1 MTENNRA
8 GDGQLSFTKNIEAL
22 EGAGGPFQR
31 LVDFAATLFDSR
43 AAVVTLLTE
52 QEAIIRSNAEL
63 CVQRVPL
70 EDSLAPMLT
79 AMGPGATLVITD
91 PSGDLRLKNHP
102 LVHKAPHL
110 KFIVGATLC
119 HPPGRP
125 VGAFCILDDR
135 ERPEPTETQMKQLA
149 SLAGMAEDIIAGLDA
164 ARARDER
171 LETLHLVEQMSGVG
185 HWRLE
190 RSSRVLEA
198 SEEVYRIYG
207 FPPDGLTMTLDEAL
221 AMHAPE
227 DGERMRALI
236 ELGME
241 DGKPFHAK
249 LKLVRPDGEE
259 RSVVTHVGMERDEQ
273 GRVLAMLGVLQD
285 VTDQE
290 KMLERARRDEGRYR
304 LLAENVS
311 DVITRVKMDGSSKY
325 ISPAIK
331 HLLGWT
337 LEEMSGQST
346 DYVHPEDK
354 PLVLKAIGQA
364 VKTGTPTRLEHRAQH
379 RDGRTVWVECTFKA
393 LKDEHGHV
401 DDVVVVIRDM
411 TRRKRL
417 ESEVIEAKER
427 AEKAVQA
434 KSEFLANM
442 SHELRTPL
450 TSVIGFSGLLH
461 GSEHLPPEERVYV
474 ERIATASEALLGVIN
489 DILDYSKLEADAIEM
504 DPEPFD
510 TRALIDGAAA
520 IIESQCSIKRLGL
533 RVVVAA
539 DTPERLTGDR
549 GRLRQV
555 MLNFLSNAV
564 KFTARGEVTLTL
576 GGRYDDE
583 GRWRMRVAVSDTGIG
598 IPAEKIEELFHR
610 FTQADAST
618 TRVYGGTGL
627 GLAISR
633 RLVELMGGEVGVE
646 STPGQGSTFWF
657 EAPLAVAEAEDED
670 AGAERER
677 AARTGLC
684 GRVLMV
690 DDAAANRELVSAI
703 LRNLG
708 LEVEAVADGAEA
720 VHAVH
725 SGAYDLVLMDV
736 HMPVMDG
743 LKATREIRRMQ
754 AGTGRRTPILSLTA
768 NVQAEQV
775 ARCLE
780 AGMDGHLAKPI
791 QITELAAALTR
802 WLSCDEPP
810 APPAM
815 AG

>member
-1 MTENNRA
+1 M
-8 GDGQLSFTKNIEAL
+8 SFTKSIEAL
-22 EGAGGPFQR
+22 EGPGGPFQR
-31 LVDFAATLFDSR
+31 LVDFAATLFDCR

-52 QEAIIRSNAEL
+52 RDAVIRSSAGV
-63 CVQRVPL
+63 CMQRIPQ
-70 EDSLAPMLT
+70 EDSLAPIVT
-79 AMGPGATLVITD
+79 AMGPGATLVSTD
-91 PSGDLRLKNHP
+91 PQGDPRLKNHA
-102 LVHKAPHL
+102 LVRKTPHL
-110 KFIVGATLC
+110 RFVVVATLC
-119 HPPGRP
+119 HPAGRP
-125 VGAFCILDDR
+125 VGAFSILDDR
-135 ERPEPTETQMKQLA
+135 ERPEPTSKQMEQLA
-149 SLAGMAEDIIAGLDA
+149 SLVGMAEDIIAGLDA
-164 ARARDER
+164 ARIRDER
-171 LETLHLVEQMSGVG
+171 LETLRLVEQMSGVG
-185 HWRLE
+185 HWRLD
-190 RSSRVLEA
+190 RKRRVMEW
-198 SEEVYRIYG
+198 SDEVYRIHGVERGRFVTDLDQTLAFYG
-207 FPPDGLTMTLDEAL
+207 E
-221 AMHAPE
+221 E
-227 DGERMRALI
+227 DKARLGELI
-236 ELGME
+236 ETALTEGRPYM
-241 DGKPFHAK
+241 AK
-249 LKLVRPDGEE
+249 LTLIRADGEE
-259 RSVVTHVGMERDEQ
+259 R
-273 GRVLAMLGVLQD
+273 RVLTHAETERGEDGQVSAIFGVFQD

-290 KMLERARRDEGRYR
+290 KVLERARRDEGRYR
-304 LLAENVS
+304 LLAENVG

-331 HLLGWT
+331 QLLGWT

-354 PLVLKAIGQA
+354 HLVLKAIGEA
-364 VKTGTPTRLEHRAQH
+364 VKTGTPTRLEHRAVH
-379 RDGRTVWVECTFKA
+379 RDGHTVWVECTFKA

-411 TRRKRL
+411 TQRKLL
-417 ESEVIEAKER
+417 EDEVIEAKER
-427 AEKAVQA
+427 AEKAARA

-461 GSEHLPPEERVYV
+461 GSEHLPPEERIYV

-510 TRALIDGAAA
+510 TRALVDGAAA
-520 IIESQCSIKRLGL
+520 IIESQCSLKGLIL

-539 DTPERLTGDR
+539 DTPERLTGDK

-555 MLNFLSNAV
+555 ILNFLSNAV
-564 KFTARGEVTLTL
+564 KFTARGEVTLEL
-576 GGRYDDE
+576 GGRLDE
-583 GRWRMRVAVSDTGIG
+583 NGQWRMRAAVRDTGIG

-633 RLVELMGGEVGVE
+633 RLVELMGGEIGVD

-657 EAPLAVAEAEDED
+657 EAPLAVAA
-670 AGAERER
+670 AGDQVIETRQGR
-677 AARTGLC
+677 AAEQTIR
-684 GRVLMV
+684 GRVLMA

-708 LEVEAVADGAEA
+708 LEIDTVADGAEA
-720 VHAVH
+720 VHAVQ

-754 AGTGRRTPILSLTA
+754 AGSGRRTPILALTA

-775 ARCLE
+775 TRCLE

-791 QITELAAALTR
+791 QIAELAAALTR
-802 WLSCDEPP
+802 WLSGGDP
-810 APPAM
+810 AAM
-815 AG
+815 AV